1 MVARGWLGTD
11 LNGLRPDSGTYG
23 LYPIESL
30 PPLDG
35 ISLDGSLE
43 WLLPLEPELE
53 AQQVTY
59 RPDAARRAEVAKR
72 LESLVKE
79 AAAKKVALP
88 PTFAKVMGSQEIR
101 DRFPSST
108 ACYFDLPAGIA
119 PAPAPL
125 PGGHLIR
132 FLNDQQGCAFW
143 YLWLKPDGTDS
154 VVVSGALLDPGSP
167 PPPKGQAGEIYEC
180 ADPFEE
186 FLLRYWLENTLWF
199 ALTSE
204 TTLKEAHGRYAR
216 HYRK

>member
-1 MVARGWLGTD
+1 MVVAQGWMGTD

-23 LYPIESL
+23 RYPMESL

-35 ISLDGSLE
+35 ISLDGTLS

-53 AQQVTY
+53 AAQAVY
-59 RPDAARRAEVAKR
+59 RPDDAARARVAKK
-72 LESLVKE
+72 LEAL
-79 AAAKKVALP
+79 AKQAGAHKLELP
-88 PTFAKVMGSQEIR
+88 PLFLKLMGSQEIQ

-108 ACYFDLPAGIA
+108 ACYFDLPDAIA

-125 PGGHLIR
+125 PGGHVVR
-132 FLNDQQGCAFW
+132 FLNDQQGCCFW
-143 YLWLKPDGTDS
+143 YLWLKPDGTDAVLAS
-154 VVVSGALLDPGSP
+154 AALLDPGATH
-167 PPPKGQAGEIYEC
+167 GQGAEILQC
-180 ADPFEE
+180 ADCLEE